1 MESTGRMTNYI
12 AKILNLMKTIYWM
25 CNEMTDCLSINSNS
39 LRTNTRIGCDIYLL
53 VKTNNAVDQDIFKRF
68 IGSNK
73 GVYIWVVTS

>member
-1 MESTGRMTNYI
+1 
-12 AKILNLMKTIYWM
+12 M

-39 LRTNTRIGCDIYLL
+39 LRTDTRIGCDIYLL